1 MKIPMQF
8 KLSLKEK
15 AFIGIVATLIPI
27 LVTFVL
33 IYSKNRV
40 YLKNRVLDTLAVIAE
55 AQQIAHI
62 GNWEWDI
69 VGNELYWSDEIYRIF
84 DLLPQEFGATY
95 EAFLNC
101 VHPDDREFV
110 KKTVNEALNDKKSYN
125 IDHRILL
132 KDTTIRIVHEKA
144 MVVSDNKGRVVQM
157 AGTVQDITE
166 RKRAE
171 EEVVLLKTLILSI
184 SESKDLHDA
193 LVVALEKVCSATG
206 WIYV

>member
-1 MKIPMQF
+1 MLHQIKTRPTA
-8 KLSLKEK
+8 LTRSEARL
-15 AFIGIVATLIPI
+15 
-27 LVTFVL
+27 
-33 IYSKNRV
+33 
-40 YLKNRVLDTLAVIAE
+40 AE
-55 AQQIAHI
+55 AQQIAHL

-69 VGNELYWSDEIYRIF
+69 VGNEVYWSDEIYRIF
-84 DLLPQEFGATY
+84 GLLPQEFGATY

-144 MVVSDNKGRVVQM
+144 VVISDSIGRAVRMV
-157 AGTVQDITE
+157 GTVQDITE

-171 EEVVLLKTLILSI
+171 EEVVLLKTLTLSI
-184 SESKDLHDA
+184 KESKDLHDA
-193 LVVALEKVCSATG
+193 LVITLEKVCSATEWVYG
-206 WIYV
+206 EAWT

>member
-95 EAFLNC
+95 EAFFLNC

-144 MVVSDNKGRVVQM
+144 MVVSDNKGRAVQM
-157 AGTVQDITE
+157 VGTVQDITE

-171 EEVVLLKTLILSI
+171 EEVVLLENI
-184 SESKDLHDA
+184 DLVNHR
-193 LVVALEKVCSATG
+193 V
-206 WIYV
+206 